1 MTIVVGATVFVLLV
15 FIFFQVLQAPLVV
28 VDARSDMAKGNPIAS
43 EKMLMISV
51 QGPIVDL
58 PKSISRLVHWLI
70 YYRAAGTG
78 LQWLDF
84 DPEKAN
90 AVKVSGI
97 ARRKVE
103 VQNLKAPFGSAAC
116 QGCLHPMQTGSLFAF
131 LCAVWSLA
139 VLLPVTIYV
148 AQISGNGVEHTMV
161 TFACF
166 RLCFLS
172 LIFLFKTSHVP
183 ATFCVL
189 TLRLKVAVAI
199 CVLPIG
205 LTAALLHPLVAWLI
219 RVRYQATPFSEALN
233 EYRKQI
239 LHERYAGPDATH
251 PQKQGLMVMT
261 LHNLWEHFDSF
272 FVLCSLSFFF
282 SCSLSL

>member
-1 MTIVVGATVFVLLV
+1 MTILVGATVFVLLV
-15 FIFFQVLQAPLVV
+15 LIVSQVLQAPLVV
-28 VDARSDMAKGNPIAS
+28 MDARSDTKGNPIAS

-58 PKSISRLVHWLI
+58 PKSISRLVHRLI

-84 DPEKAN
+84 DPEKVN

-103 VQNLKAPFGSAAC
+103 VQNLKAPFDCAAC
-116 QGCLHPMQTGSLFAF
+116 QGCLHPMQTGRLFAF

-148 AQISGNGVEHTMV
+148 VKISGNGVEHTMV

-189 TLRLKVAVAI
+189 F
-199 CVLPIG
+199 G
-205 LTAALLHPLVAWLI
+205 L
-219 RVRYQATPFSEALN
+219 S
-233 EYRKQI
+233 
-239 LHERYAGPDATH
+239 D
-251 PQKQGLMVMT
+251 
-261 LHNLWEHFDSF
+261 
-272 FVLCSLSFFF
+272 
-282 SCSLSL
+282 

>member
-1 MTIVVGATVFVLLV
+1 MRTTILVGATVFVLQV
-15 FIFFQVLQAPLVV
+15 FIAFQILQAPLVV

-43 EKMLMISV
+43 DKMLMISV

-58 PKSISRLVHWLI
+58 PKVMSGALLGMI

-103 VQNLKAPFGSAAC
+103 VQNLKAPFDCATC
-116 QGCLHPMQTGSLFAF
+116 HGCLHPMHTGWLFGI
-131 LCAVWSLA
+131 LCAFYSLE

-148 AQISGNGVEHTMV
+148 AQTSGNGVGHTMV

-166 RLCFLS
+166 RFS
-172 LIFLFKTSHVP
+172 D
-183 ATFCVL
+183 CV
-189 TLRLKVAVAI
+189 
-199 CVLPIG
+199 
-205 LTAALLHPLVAWLI
+205 
-219 RVRYQATPFSEALN
+219 
-233 EYRKQI
+233 
-239 LHERYAGPDATH
+239 
-251 PQKQGLMVMT
+251 
-261 LHNLWEHFDSF
+261 F
-272 FVLCSLSFFF
+272 FR
-282 SCSLSL
+282 

>member
-1 MTIVVGATVFVLLV
+1 MTILVGATVFVLLV
-15 FIFFQVLQAPLVV
+15 FIVFQVLQAPLVV
-28 VDARSDMAKGNPIAS
+28 VDARSDMAKGNPMAS

-58 PKSISRLVHWLI
+58 PKRISRLVHRLI

-103 VQNLKAPFGSAAC
+103 VQNLKAPFDCAAC
-116 QGCLHPMQTGSLFAF
+116 QGCLHPMQTGWLFAF

-139 VLLPVTIYV
+139 ALLPVMIYV
-148 AQISGNGVEHTMV
+148 ARISGNGVEHTMV
-161 TFACF
+161 TFACFRF

-189 TLRLKVAVAI
+189 F
-199 CVLPIG
+199 G
-205 LTAALLHPLVAWLI
+205 L
-219 RVRYQATPFSEALN
+219 S
-233 EYRKQI
+233 
-239 LHERYAGPDATH
+239 D
-251 PQKQGLMVMT
+251 
-261 LHNLWEHFDSF
+261 
-272 FVLCSLSFFF
+272 
-282 SCSLSL
+282 